1 MSGII
6 IPWLQ
11 SWNNRSHFTNTSSE
25 KITTVFRARTR
36 ATLDASKLS
45 QSSRC
50 GLNKSVKTKKN
61 KNCYHESHYFKYFFS
76 KASCQGFVRDS
87 LKVCIHFQLIILQK
101 QNCMKWM
108 NKKENKCD
116 FSLSSGCISID
127 INLDCHVTLGD
138 VFIVD
143 VTDQEVGTECSQL
156 CSIVF
161 VQIWTQ
167 ILLFARINVR
177 WTFLTALF
185 DVVLIE

>member
-1 MSGII
+1 MSK
-6 IPWLQ
+6 
-11 SWNNRSHFTNTSSE
+11 R
-25 KITTVFRARTR
+25 K
-36 ATLDASKLS
+36 
-45 QSSRC
+45 
-50 GLNKSVKTKKN
+50 KTN